1 MSASIKD
8 IIQREAKQFFQLK
21 TSERLWHIPVLAS
34 LCTGLPLLIG
44 YYLGRLDYG
53 TLACMGGL
61 VILYLPSTSLEN
73 RMLTLLVCAFGF
85 IMSFTIGIAFS
96 FNHYMSAV
104 AVGLYA
110 FGVNWLTNY
119 FRLGSPGNFFF
130 IMLASMA
137 SCMPFNL
144 MAIPT
149 KIGLLA
155 LGTMG
160 GFIFA
165 MGFSLYIVRKYPEKM
180 RDPGIRKR
188 NYANLTESMIMGL
201 FIAISLLTGHI
212 FQFDNPYWIPISC
225 LAIMQGMNVV
235 QVGQRSFHRII
246 GTFIG
251 MGFSWLLLQLNLNTL
266 QICIS
271 IIVLQYIIEVL
282 VVRHYG
288 LAVIFITPMTVF
300 LIELSR
306 GAGIDTNHVITTRFL
321 DISIGSL
328 IGVLGGWLLHN
339 QKLHQKAERQLRK
352 TRVNWIRMK
361 K

>member
-1 MSASIKD
+1 MLEQIKD

-21 TSERLWHIPVLAS
+21 KSERLWHIPVLAS

-44 YYLGRLDYG
+44 YYLDRLDFG
-53 TLACMGGL
+53 TLACIGGL

-85 IMSFTIGIAFS
+85 IMSFTVGIAFS
-96 FNHYMSAV
+96 FNHYVSAA

-119 FRLGSPGNFFF
+119 FRLPPPGNFFF

-137 SCMPFNL
+137 SCMPFDL

-149 KIGLLA
+149 KIGLVA

-160 GFIFA
+160 GFVFA
-165 MGFSLYIVRKYPEKM
+165 MGFSLYIVRKYPDKM
-180 RDPGIRKR
+180 KDSGTRKR
-188 NYANLTESMIMGL
+188 IYTNLTESFIMGL
-201 FIAISLLTGHI
+201 FIALSLLTGHI
-212 FQFDNPYWIPISC
+212 FKLDNPYWIPISC
-225 LAIMQGMNVV
+225 LAIMQGMNAT

-271 IIVLQYIIEVL
+271 IIILQYIIEVL
-282 VVRHYG
+282 IVRHYA

-306 GAGIDTNHVITTRFL
+306 GVGIDANRVIAARFL
-321 DISIGSL
+321 DITIGSL
-328 IGVLGGWLLHN
+328 IGVLGGLLLHN
-339 QKLHQKAERQLRK
+339 QKLHQKAERQIRK
-352 TRVNWIRMK
+352 TRVAILRK
-361 K
+361 